1 MRRRRSRFIRRRTKV
16 PRLQNFRW
24 TCDYRENVNFLD
36 RFELLDLL
44 RDGMLH
50 EEQVQTY
57 RARER
62 VTGRS
67 CEVHFAASP
76 ELLDGLVGAMDRGS
90 HEGKF
95 YAVTAEPAALD
106 SAGAWRIKP
115 QEPAGQQAPG
125 DFTRMFQLRQAPE
138 PVAVP
143 VSKPV
148 PAPSASVQPGEF
160 TRAFQR
166 PASAPPA
173 PTDAPEPGQPGE
185 FTRMF
190 QKPVPEPTAV
200 ASQPMSRSRV
210 GLTVGAIVVLLAIAV
225 FILVRTLY

>member
-1 MRRRRSRFIRRRTKV
+1 
-16 PRLQNFRW
+16 
-24 TCDYRENVNFLD
+24 VNFPD

-44 RDGMLH
+44 RDGD
-50 EEQVQTY
+50 VQTY
-57 RARER
+57 RACER
-62 VTGRS
+62 ATGRI
-67 CEVHFAASP
+67 CEAHFAASP
-76 ELLDGLVGAMDRGS
+76 ELLDGLRGAMDRGS

-95 YAVTAEPAALD
+95 YAVIAEPTALD

-115 QEPAGQQAPG
+115 QEPAGQPAPG

-148 PAPSASVQPGEF
+148 PAPSASAQPGEF

-166 PASAPPA
+166 PASAPPV

-190 QKPVPEPTAV
+190 QKPVPEPAAA
-200 ASQPMSRSRV
+200 ASQPMSRRRV
-210 GLTVGAIVVLLAIAV
+210 GLTVSAAVVLLAIVV